1 MRMGGSMR
9 VLGIGTCAMARVL
22 NATRTGTAITGI
34 LRWVRL
40 MVKASIRG
48 LMARSTTVS
57 GPWDLSRA
65 TGSGEASITTPISA
79 SGTNRKL
86 TAMACTP
93 GKTETVTKASGP
105 SA

>member
-9 VLGIGTCAMARVL
+9 VLGIETCVMVRVL
-22 NATRTGTAITGI
+22 NGTRTGTAIMGI

-40 MVKASIRG
+40 MVKAFIRG
-48 LMARSTTVS
+48 LMAKYTTVS
-57 GPWDLSRA
+57 GPWGLSRA
-65 TGSGEASITTPISA
+65 TGSGEACITTRISA